1 MGFFKWHKGL
11 TENFMRRLG
20 IDWYAIAWISWIKG
34 LITGFIIYYLCNPI

>member
-34 LITGFIIYYLCNPI
+34 LINAQNSNCRQDA